1 MHENVPM
8 IKCLFWDK
16 WHNGHCSIRSLSRD
30 NVWKPSLSRD
40 KMYCVFCWRI
50 HVFVSALQYWGLG
63 WCRLQRAAGAASAQ
77 LPAVTTLTQT
87 VAIRPAGVCRVCVQ
101 PSTLYSCTLHW
112 HSSEQHRTLLN
123 SHCFVAL
130 IVTLFCKAKCYL
142 TNFCDIWLMDIKIM
156 NLGSF
161 GNPWSLFMVLTIFS
175 F

>member
-1 MHENVPM
+1 MSRKNVLC
-8 IKCLFWDK
+8 ILLTDT
-16 WHNGHCSIRSLSRD
+16 R
-30 NVWKPSLSRD
+30 V
-40 KMYCVFCWRI
+40 CVGTAVLR
-50 HVFVSALQYWGLG
+50 VGVVQT
-63 WCRLQRAAGAASAQ
+63 AGAASAQ

-142 TNFCDIWLMDIKIM
+142 TNFCDI
-156 NLGSF
+156 
-161 GNPWSLFMVLTIFS
+161 
-175 F
+175 